1 MDAGYISALAALA
14 GSAIGGVT
22 SLAASWLS
30 QTSQA
35 RIKRLAED
43 KERRQNLYNS
53 FIEEASKLYGKA
65 LVSNTE
71 EITDFVALYTLIN
84 RMRIQ
89 SPPRVIDA
97 AERVI
102 RRIADANLSP
112 NQTLADLHQAK
123 KDYEDLLI
131 DFSEACRADLRQFSA
146 LN

>member
-1 MDAGYISALAALA
+1 MDAAYISALAALS

-35 RIKRLAED
+35 RIQRLAED
-43 KERRQNLYNS
+43 KERRQTLYNS

-71 EITDFVALYTLIN
+71 EITDFVGLYTLVS
-84 RMRIQ
+84 RMRVQ
-89 SPPRVIDA
+89 SPSRVIDA

-102 RRIADANLSP
+102 RKIVDANLSP
-112 NQTLADLHQAK
+112 NKTLADLHDAK
-123 KDYEDLLI
+123 KDYEIDLLI
-131 DFSEACRADLRQFSA
+131 DFSEACRADLHQFRS
-146 LN
+146 